1 MSDGP
6 TVEKEFV
13 VRRELGMHARPAGQ
27 LVSLAGRFQCE
38 ISLGREGEWVSGR
51 SVMSILSLAATQ
63 NTVLRVRAIGQDAE
77 LAVSLIGQ
85 LIEADSDDD
94 PPSGPR

>member
-1 MSDGP
+1 MNDGP
-6 TVEKEFV
+6 MVEKEFV

-38 ISLGREGEWVSGR
+38 ISLGRDGEWVNAR
-51 SVMSILSLAATQ
+51 SVLSILSLAATQ
-63 NTVLRVRAIGQDAE
+63 NTLLRVRAIGEDAAQ
-77 LAVSLIGQ
+77 AVSLIGQ
-85 LIEADSDDD
+85 LIEAESEDD